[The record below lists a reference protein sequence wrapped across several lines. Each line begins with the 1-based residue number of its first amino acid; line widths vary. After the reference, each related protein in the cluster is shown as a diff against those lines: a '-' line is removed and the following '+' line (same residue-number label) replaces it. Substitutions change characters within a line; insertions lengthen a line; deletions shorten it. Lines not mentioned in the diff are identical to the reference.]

1 MIVPLQKISVYT
13 YLYTYTYTHT
23 HTHTHIYIYTYI
35 QTEEGNFL
43 LMKWTDI
50 ALTWFLVSMIGT
62 CSWKPWTS
70 TKFVRSELTVE
81 TLASPKH
88 GKIILKVHV
97 PNKREMWLPCFE
109 KIWPLNGMK
118 MSWYSACLLLLFLF
132 RANGK
137 KGNLN
142 EHSFRHCYGSFFR
155 KRHSESYVI
164 TAMFKVPSQQN
175 EAHWQQHFERYPTVL
190 CFTDIDQHAC

>member
-1 MIVPLQKISVYT
+1 MLSCKR
-13 YLYTYTYTHT
+13 
-23 HTHTHIYIYTYI
+23 
-35 QTEEGNFL
+35 
-43 LMKWTDI
+43 
-50 ALTWFLVSMIGT
+50 
-62 CSWKPWTS
+62 WTS

-137 KGNLN
+137 KGHLD
-142 EHSFRHCYGSFFR
+142 EHDFHHYYGSFFW
-155 KRHSESYVI
+155 KRHSERYVI
-164 TAMFKVPSQQN
+164 TAMFKVPSQQIRGTLTT
-175 EAHWQQHFERYPTVL
+175 AFWKIPYRFLFYGQGSTCVL
-190 CFTDIDQHAC
+190 NLLSRFR

>member
-1 MIVPLQKISVYT
+1 
-13 YLYTYTYTHT
+13 
-23 HTHTHIYIYTYI
+23 
-35 QTEEGNFL
+35 
-43 LMKWTDI
+43 MKWTDI

-137 KGNLN
+137 KGHLD
-142 EHSFRHCYGSFFR
+142 EHDFRHCYGSFFR

-164 TAMFKVPSQQN
+164 TAMVKVPSQQIRGTLTT
-175 EAHWQQHFERYPTVL
+175 AFWKIPYSSLFYGHRSACVL
-190 CFTDIDQHAC
+190 NLSSRLR

>member
-1 MIVPLQKISVYT
+1 MFSCKR
-13 YLYTYTYTHT
+13 
-23 HTHTHIYIYTYI
+23 
-35 QTEEGNFL
+35 
-43 LMKWTDI
+43 
-50 ALTWFLVSMIGT
+50 
-62 CSWKPWTS
+62 WTS

-88 GKIILKVHV
+88 GKIIMKVHV

-137 KGNLN
+137 KGHLD
-142 EHSFRHCYGSFFR
+142 EYDFRHCYGSFFR
-155 KRHSESYVI
+155 KKHSENYVI
-164 TAMFKVPSQQN
+164 TVMFKVPSQQIRGTLTT
-175 EAHWQQHFERYPTVL
+175 AFWKIPYRFLFYGQGSTCVL
-190 CFTDIDQHAC
+190 NLLSRFR